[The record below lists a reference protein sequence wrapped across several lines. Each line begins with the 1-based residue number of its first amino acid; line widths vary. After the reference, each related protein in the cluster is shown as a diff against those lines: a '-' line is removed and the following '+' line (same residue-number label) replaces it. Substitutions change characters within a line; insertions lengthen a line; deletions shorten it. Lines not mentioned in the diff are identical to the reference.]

1 MSCRFREAADEAESW
16 TVAAYPLR
24 QIVVSTLAGVISG
37 SAAPGV
43 HPMSGIVTPP
53 ALPEW
58 QSVGI
63 GPTGTA
69 AGEGVDALLLVA
81 AVWAGPCGAS
91 ILAARPSAGVNNRV
105 MTTET
110 TPSCGPGPDATS
122 R

>member
-81 AVWAGPCGAS
+81 AVWGGPHAS
-91 ILAARPSAGVNNRV
+91 RLMARRGRASVNMRV

-110 TPSCGPGPDATS
+110 PPS
-122 R
+122 